1 MKEKTQIA
9 EKIAQRLEEIE
20 ELKEQMKDLK
30 EDLKDLQEQYRIAVA
45 NEQSGQKDL
54 DSFGP
59 GTEEESEQE
68 SERKKEHAIHSPKSE
83 AKKERKIRL
92 SRSEMIEISPYA
104 AKIAC
109 KGAKLEITPETYNFQ
124 YTTGSM
130 RGQGGPRNGE
140 DIKSLLMDAKMF
152 FLKPLL
158 ESTVTEQQI
167 KAKKRMTVLIEE
179 GLKRYE
185 ENSGILES
193 RSEEGE

>member
-30 EDLKDLQEQYRIAVA
+30 EELKDLQEQYRIAIA

-54 DSFGP
+54 DSFR
-59 GTEEESEQE
+59 EDIKESEQE
-68 SERKKEHAIHSPKSE
+68 PGQ
-83 AKKERKIRL
+83 KKERKIRL

-109 KGAKLEITPETYNFQ
+109 KGAEVEITPETYNFQ

-193 RSEEGE
+193 RPEEGE